1 MLKKLDA
8 FHLIN
13 RVGRQM
19 NSEHPRKGN
28 LISQLSQCIFTSSQE
43 DTAALESARQEGN
56 IANLSTSQKKSER
69 GKFVRRVIQDPKKIV
84 AKILLLLK
92 KEITFDRQA
101 IAQHRQSG
109 DPCVDISTA
118 HPAYPLITKKVMKC
132 IIRQRI
138 GCVHDEQSET
148 IDTVAVGYRCC

>member
-13 RVGRQM
+13 RIGRQI

-28 LISQLSQCIFTSSQE
+28 LTSQLSQCIFTSSQE

-118 HPAYPLITKKVMKC
+118 P
-132 IIRQRI
+132 
-138 GCVHDEQSET
+138 S
-148 IDTVAVGYRCC
+148 